1 MQEHTNINNP
11 YSEVISTHSSRQADR
26 QSRCSKPA
34 ESCNYFV
41 LNCSPVTRVDWIRSN
56 VLLPCACLRIVKYI
70 LEGFKSTLGVLQS
83 RLYFV
88 KLKNIE
94 RTSNMKSILLS
105 DNTSIKDRFCILFFV
120 IVIVIMHISN
130 VYLLVLSKATG

>member
-1 MQEHTNINNP
+1 MKNP
-11 YSEVISTHSSRQADR
+11 YSEVISTYSTRKADR

-70 LEGFKSTLGVLQS
+70 LGGFNSTIAYS
-83 RLYFV
+83 RADL
-88 KLKNIE
+88 
-94 RTSNMKSILLS
+94 IL
-105 DNTSIKDRFCILFFV
+105 
-120 IVIVIMHISN
+120 
-130 VYLLVLSKATG
+130 